1 MVIQI
6 EHMRSRSK
14 LHLEHSQ
21 AGSSQAN
28 LPFFHFLAPLIAIV
42 FLLISGPCLVNF
54 LSKCDF
60 DDFEVIK
67 LQMILI
73 QAYKQTILT
82 AAC

>member
-6 EHMRSRSK
+6 EHTRSRSR

-28 LPFFHFLAPLIAIV
+28 LPFFHFLAPLIAII

-73 QAYKQTILT
+73 QAYKQF
-82 AAC
+82 